1 MYGAIV
7 YIFRFCKYSASHY
20 LKGSRGKPAV
30 AGPGGGGGG
39 GGGGQKKKKKNGGG
53 GGLSFF
59 FFCAPPPELES
70 GRSSPTKTLNPVA
83 RLCQQKQLLEKH
95 GPVLCYTLSLSLSL
109 SIYIYIYICKGFRP
123 QAKEQDH
130 KYT

>member
-20 LKGSRGKPAV
+20 LKGFRGKPAV

-39 GGGGQKKKKKNGGG
+39 GAPKKKKKQKNWGKG
-53 GGLSFF
+53 GGLNCVFF
-59 FFCAPPPELES
+59 FAFFFAPPSPELES
-70 GRSSPTKTLNPVA
+70 GRSSPTKTLDPVA

-95 GPVLCYTLSLSLSL
+95 GPVLCYTLS
-109 SIYIYIYICKGFRP
+109 INK
-123 QAKEQDH
+123 
-130 KYT
+130 

>member
-20 LKGSRGKPAV
+20 LKGFRGKPAV

-39 GGGGQKKKKKNGGG
+39 DAQKKKKKIGGG
-53 GGLSFF
+53 GGLFF
-59 FFCAPPPELES
+59 FVFFLAPPPRELES
-70 GRSSPTKTLNPVA
+70 GRSSPTKTLDPVA

-95 GPVLCYTLSLSLSL
+95 GPVLCYTLS
-109 SIYIYIYICKGFRP
+109 IYICRGFRP